1 MKKSTIIKTGMLL
14 LFVGASISFT
24 SCKKKGCTDSKATN
38 YNADAKKDDGS
49 CVLPA
54 PPVVTACI
62 SDAHNGTYTGIGT
75 VSSIP
80 DSNMTVVFTKLSC
93 VTCKI
98 ESGGV
103 TENVTDVDESSSGGF
118 AGKDSDGNA
127 VSFTLNGTSISIQTD
142 EITFDGSK

>member
-1 MKKSTIIKTGMLL
+1 MKKNKLIKSSMLL
-14 LFVGASISFT
+14 LFVGASLSFT

-38 YNADAKKDDGS
+38 YNSEAKKDDGS
-49 CVLPA
+49 CKLPA
-54 PPVVTACI
+54 PVVTACI
-62 SDAHNGTYTGIGT
+62 SDAHNGTYTGSGT
-75 VSSIP
+75 VSSVP
-80 DSNMTVVFTKLSC
+80 SSNMTLVFTKLSC

-127 VSFTLNGTSISIQTD
+127 VTFTLSGTSISVQTD